1 MADPVEQ
8 PAKKSPLEKHIQ
20 TILQGII
27 AALVLWLGQTVNN
40 AQLEITKL
48 GVQMDQVRNEVN
60 GVQNK
65 MEDRYSG
72 AQAAQDRARWEAAIA
87 ALDSRLDTL
96 ERKR

>member
-1 MADPVEQ
+1 MADPVE
-8 PAKKSPLEKHIQ
+8 PAKKSALEKHIQ

-48 GVQMDQVRNEVN
+48 GVQMDQVRGDINRMEPL
-60 GVQNK
+60 K
-65 MEDRYSG
+65 EDRYTGSM
-72 AQAAQDRARWEAAIA
+72 ASADRARWEAAIA
-87 ALDSRLDTL
+87 SLDNRLDAL